1 VGKPRRMRE
10 RRGWGFTVAVAILK
24 PLLLLFTRHRWVDG
38 EKIPAEGGVV
48 LAVNHVSHVDPV
60 TFAHLVWDHG
70 RLPRYLAKAGLFDVF
85 FVGAVLRNTGQI
97 PVYRQS
103 RDAAKA
109 FSAAVAAVEKGQVVI
124 VYPEGTLTRQPELW
138 PMTGKTGAAR
148 IALTAGV
155 PVVPVA
161 QWGAQEILYPYAKK
175 PRLFP
180 RHTVHSKVG
189 DPVDLDDLRE
199 LPLTPENL
207 RIATDRI
214 MDAITGLLAD
224 IRQEEPPAE
233 RFDPRRSGVRLTGN
247 PHARAEAERAARRQL
262 RRRSR

>member
-1 VGKPRRMRE
+1 
-10 RRGWGFTVAVAILK
+10 
-24 PLLLLFTRHRWVDG
+24 
-38 EKIPAEGGVV
+38 
-48 LAVNHVSHVDPV
+48 
-60 TFAHLVWDHG
+60 
-70 RLPRYLAKAGLFDVF
+70 
-85 FVGAVLRNTGQI
+85 
-97 PVYRQS
+97 
-103 RDAAKA
+103 
-109 FSAAVAAVEKGQVVI
+109 VI
-124 VYPEGTLTRQPELW
+124 
-138 PMTGKTGAAR
+138 
-148 IALTAGV
+148 
-155 PVVPVA
+155 PVA

-180 RHTVHSKVG
+180 RHTVHAKVG

-214 MDAITGLLAD
+214 MDAITVLLAE
-224 IRQEEPPAE
+224 IRQEPPPAE